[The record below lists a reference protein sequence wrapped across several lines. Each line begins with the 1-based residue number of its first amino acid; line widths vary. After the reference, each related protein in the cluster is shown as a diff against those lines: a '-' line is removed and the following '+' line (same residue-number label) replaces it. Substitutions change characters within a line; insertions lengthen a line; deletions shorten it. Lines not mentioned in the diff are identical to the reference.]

1 MREWPFSYWF
11 NQTKQGVANKLVIW
25 LGCIGVT
32 RMTKALD
39 QISLQ
44 FHRYGK
50 RAFGTWSTSGW
61 FFSTCMCYV
70 LFLPKDIYRLL
81 QPLRTM
87 DSIHIRY
94 RKYTQYW
101 HPCHQQSN
109 GAESNF
115 MLTALSCLGVGRG
128 QQRHQLHSPHAAYS
142 VSNFVAGNPCRTCF
156 VSTSWTLQHLGHVL
170 FQLPV
175 SQVGVGSCLTE

>member
-25 LGCIGVT
+25 LWCIGVT

-61 FFSTCMCYV
+61 FFHMHV
-70 LFLPKDIYRLL
+70 LCAILPKDIYRLL

-128 QQRHQLHSPHAAYS
+128 QQRHQLHSHTLLIQFQTSSQETRVGLASLALLERCS
-142 VSNFVAGNPCRTCF
+142 IWDMSCF
-156 VSTSWTLQHLGHVL
+156 SFLSHKL
-170 FQLPV
+170 
-175 SQVGVGSCLTE
+175 E